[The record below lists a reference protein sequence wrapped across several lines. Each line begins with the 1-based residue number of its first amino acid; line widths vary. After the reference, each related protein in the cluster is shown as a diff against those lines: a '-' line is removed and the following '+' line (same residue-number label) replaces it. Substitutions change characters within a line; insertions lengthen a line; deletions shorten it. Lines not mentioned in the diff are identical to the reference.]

1 LSLLCESSVCLIGR
15 RASMQ
20 TPTCRLPHHVHKCVP
35 ACCVYLFRK
44 LQTANHFSRLFVT
57 DALSCVGSQTHSTL
71 QYCTVHDIA
80 TFVTFTSKYKS
91 ANYGLLATAKVAF
104 KYFFKTNNKP
114 TRCRPPTSTH
124 PHTHTHTHTHT
135 QSRTRSLAC
144 SLTQRAGNADSQ
156 TTTTTM
162 HRLCLFVVPPSY
174 LRERTNE
181 HLGVK
186 TIT

>member
-1 LSLLCESSVCLIGR
+1 
-15 RASMQ
+15 MQ

-135 QSRTRSLAC
+135 HSHAPARSLAP
-144 SLTQRAGNADSQ
+144 SRNVLTTQTLTCRKQQTANDNNDNAPFVFVRCPTVLPPRTHQRALGSQ
-156 TTTTTM
+156 NYNI
-162 HRLCLFVVPPSY
+162 RSVPCC
-174 LRERTNE
+174 
-181 HLGVK
+181 
-186 TIT
+186 

>member
-1 LSLLCESSVCLIGR
+1 
-15 RASMQ
+15 MQ

-135 QSRTRSLAC
+135 HSHAPARSLAPSRNVLTTQTLKRQQRQCTVCVC
-144 SLTQRAGNADSQ
+144 SLSHRPTSANAPTS
-156 TTTTTM
+156 TWESK
-162 HRLCLFVVPPSY
+162 L
-174 LRERTNE
+174 
-181 HLGVK
+181 
-186 TIT
+186 